1 MDTRTV
7 GPKHYR
13 SMAAQPIDFIL
24 DNDIGYCEGN
34 VIKYIVR
41 WRKKGGL
48 EDLRKAQHYIDF
60 LIAQELEAA
69 AKEEEEKNQR
79 RDDDDSIYTAL
90 VDEPPF

>member
-7 GPKHYR
+7 GPEHYR

-41 WRKKGGL
+41 WRKKGGM
-48 EDLRKAQHYIDF
+48 EDLRKAQHYIEF
-60 LIAQELEAA
+60 LIAQELKAV
-69 AKEEEEKNQR
+69 EEEEKNQR
-79 RDDDDSIYTAL
+79 RNDDDSISTAL
-90 VDEPPF
+90 IDEPPF